1 VVIAEVWPESS
12 AHVASAA
19 ARCLGLPAYAN
30 GATIGAVIAVRF
42 LVLALGVALGVFYPF
57 IAVIL
62 KDFGFSA
69 GEIGVIASVGAV
81 GFTIAVPAW
90 GHLADVRLGRPRTLQ
105 VCGIGGGLAIV
116 ALLLPWPAL
125 LVAILFAVFWVF
137 ESSWQPLVDA
147 VTVNALGGSDYGRVR
162 LLTSLSFSV
171 GAIVAGFLYNVTG
184 YGAAFLLFGLSALG
198 MTVAAAFV
206 PDVARADLD
215 AHARS
220 AGAGAARARRSGSAG
235 VALRVAP
242 RLWLVLLAIS
252 LLFVGVIGGFTFL
265 PLRIEGLR
273 GSPSDVA
280 LSSGLSAAAEIPTM
294 LLAAVV
300 ARRIGLRGL
309 FVGSALIYALCL
321 ASWALSDA
329 TLPLI
334 ATRALSGIG
343 FAGVIVA
350 VVLTIAAMLPAELQ
364 ATGQSLFQTTG
375 FGMAAIVANV
385 VGGILYDSLGHVAV
399 FGLAAVMAV
408 SAAALGWFVFPT
420 ARGPS
425 GATEPAAA
433 VRSAQPGGGVAG

>member
-1 VVIAEVWPESS
+1 M
-12 AHVASAA
+12 
-19 ARCLGLPAYAN
+19 
-30 GATIGAVIAVRF
+30 IAVRF
-42 LVLALGVALGVFYPF
+42 LVLAVGVALGVFYPF

-62 KDFGFSA
+62 RDFGFSA

-116 ALLLPWPAL
+116 ALLLPWPAF
-125 LVAILFAVFWVF
+125 VIAILFAIFWIF
-137 ESSWQPLVDA
+137 ESSWQPLTDA
-147 VTVNALGGSDYGRVR
+147 VTVNALRGRDYGRVR

-171 GAIVAGFLYNVTG
+171 AAIVAGFLYNVTG
-184 YGAAFLLFGLSALG
+184 FGAAFVLFGLAALA

-220 AGAGAARARRSGSAG
+220 AGAVRTLRSGSAG

-242 RLWLVLLAIS
+242 RLWLILVAIT

-265 PLRIEGLR
+265 PLRIESLG

-280 LSSGLSAAAEIPTM
+280 LSSGLAAGAEIPTM
-294 LLAAVV
+294 LLAAGV
-300 ARRIGLRGL
+300 AQRVGLRGL
-309 FVGSALIYALCL
+309 FVGSALVYAVCL
-321 ASWALSDA
+321 ASWALSD
-329 TLPLI
+329 TTIPLI

-343 FAGVIVA
+343 FAGVLVA
-350 VVLTIAAMLPAELQ
+350 VVLTIATLLPAELQ
-364 ATGQSLFQTTG
+364 ATGQALFQTTA
-375 FGMAAIVANV
+375 FGIAAIVANV

-408 SAAALGWFVFPT
+408 TAAALGWFVFPT

-425 GATEPAAA
+425 GATAPAA
-433 VRSAQPGGGVAG
+433 VRSAEPGRGVAG

>member
-1 VVIAEVWPESS
+1 MTA
-12 AHVASAA
+12 
-19 ARCLGLPAYAN
+19 

-42 LVLALGVALGVFYPF
+42 LVLAVGVALGVFYPF

-69 GEIGVIASVGAV
+69 GEIGVIASAGAI

-116 ALLLPWPAL
+116 ALLLPWPAVVIAL
-125 LVAILFAVFWVF
+125 LFAVFWIF
-137 ESSWQPLVDA
+137 ESSWQPLTDA
-147 VTVNALGGSDYGRVR
+147 VTVNALRGRDYGRVR

-171 GAIVAGFLYNVTG
+171 AAIAAGFLYNVTG
-184 YGAAFLLFGLSALG
+184 YDAAFVLFGLAALAL
-198 MTVAAAFV
+198 TVAAAFV
-206 PDVARADLD
+206 PDVARADLG

-220 AGAGAARARRSGSAG
+220 TGAVRAVRSGSAG

-242 RLWLVLLAIS
+242 SLRLILLAIT
-252 LLFVGVIGGFTFL
+252 LLFIGVIGGFTFL
-265 PLRIEGLR
+265 PLRIQSLG

-280 LSSGLSAAAEIPTM
+280 LSSGLAAVLEIPTM
-294 LLAAVV
+294 LLAAGV
-300 ARRIGLRGL
+300 ARRVGLRGL
-309 FVGSALIYALCL
+309 FVGSALLYAACL
-321 ASWALSDA
+321 VSWALSE
-329 TLPLI
+329 TTIPLI

-350 VVLTIAAMLPAELQ
+350 VVLTIAALLPPELQ

-375 FGMAAIVANV
+375 FGVAAIVANV
-385 VGGILYDSLGHVAV
+385 VGGVLYDSLGHVAV

-408 SAAALGWFVFPT
+408 VAAALGWFVFP
-420 ARGPS
+420 AAGGPRS
-425 GATEPAAA
+425 APLPAAG
-433 VRSAQPGGGVAG
+433 VRSVQPGGGVAG

>member
-1 VVIAEVWPESS
+1 
-12 AHVASAA
+12 
-19 ARCLGLPAYAN
+19 
-30 GATIGAVIAVRF
+30 VIAVRF
-42 LVLALGVALGVFYPF
+42 LVLAVGVALGVFYPF

-69 GEIGVIASVGAV
+69 GEIGVIASVGAI

-116 ALLLPWPAL
+116 ALLLPWPAF
-125 LVAILFAVFWVF
+125 VIAVLFAVFWVF
-137 ESSWQPLVDA
+137 ESSWQPLTDA
-147 VTVNALGGSDYGRVR
+147 VTVNALRGRDYGRVR

-171 GAIVAGFLYNVTG
+171 AAIAAGFLYNVTG
-184 YGAAFLLFGLSALG
+184 FGAAFVLFGLAALA

-220 AGAGAARARRSGSAG
+220 AGAVRSLRSGSAG

-242 RLWLVLLAIS
+242 RLWLILVAIT

-265 PLRIEGLR
+265 PLRIESLG

-280 LSSGLSAAAEIPTM
+280 LSSGLAAALEIPTM
-294 LLAAVV
+294 LLAAGV
-300 ARRIGLRGL
+300 AQRIGLRGL
-309 FVGSALIYALCL
+309 FVASALLYAVCL
-321 ASWALSDA
+321 ASWALSD
-329 TLPLI
+329 TTIPLI

-343 FAGVIVA
+343 FAGVLVA
-350 VVLTIAAMLPAELQ
+350 VVLTIAALLPPELQ

-375 FGMAAIVANV
+375 FGVAAIVANV

-408 SAAALGWFVFPT
+408 AAAALGWFVFPT
-420 ARGPS
+420 VRGPRS
-425 GATEPAAA
+425 AAERVA
-433 VRSAQPGGGVAG
+433 GVRSAQPGGGVAG

>member
-1 VVIAEVWPESS
+1 MAI
-12 AHVASAA
+12 
-19 ARCLGLPAYAN
+19 GLPPYAN

-42 LVLALGVALGVFYPF
+42 LVLAVGVALGVFYPF

-62 KDFGFSA
+62 QDFGFSA
-69 GEIGVIASVGAV
+69 GEIGVIASVGAI

-116 ALLLPWPAL
+116 ALLLPWPAF
-125 LVAILFAVFWVF
+125 VIAVLFAIFWVF
-137 ESSWQPLVDA
+137 ESSWQPLTDA
-147 VTVNALGGSDYGRVR
+147 VTVNALRGRDYGRVR

-171 GAIVAGFLYNVTG
+171 AAIAAGFLYNVTG
-184 YGAAFLLFGLSALG
+184 FGAAFVLFGLAALA

-220 AGAGAARARRSGSAG
+220 AGAVRALRSGSAG

-242 RLWLVLLAIS
+242 RLWLILVAIT

-265 PLRIEGLR
+265 PLRIEGLG

-280 LSSGLSAAAEIPTM
+280 LSSGLAAAAEIPTM
-294 LLAAVV
+294 LVAARV
-300 ARRIGLRGL
+300 AQRVGLRGL
-309 FVGSALIYALCL
+309 FVGSALLYAVCL
-321 ASWALSDA
+321 TSWALSD
-329 TLPLI
+329 TTIPLI

-343 FAGVIVA
+343 FAGVLVA
-350 VVLTIAAMLPAELQ
+350 VVLTIATLLPPELQ

-375 FGMAAIVANV
+375 FGIAAIVANV
-385 VGGILYDSLGHVAV
+385 VGGVLYDSLGHVAV

-425 GATEPAAA
+425 GATAPAA
-433 VRSAQPGGGVAG
+433 VRSAEPGGGVSG

>member
-1 VVIAEVWPESS
+1 
-12 AHVASAA
+12 
-19 ARCLGLPAYAN
+19 
-30 GATIGAVIAVRF
+30 VIAVRF
-42 LVLALGVALGVFYPF
+42 LVLAVGVALGVFYPF

-69 GEIGVIASVGAV
+69 GEIGVIASVGAI

-116 ALLLPWPAL
+116 ALLLPWPAF
-125 LVAILFAVFWVF
+125 VIAALFAVFWVF
-137 ESSWQPLVDA
+137 ESSWQPLADA
-147 VTVNALGGSDYGRVR
+147 VTVNALRGRDYGRVR

-171 GAIVAGFLYNVTG
+171 AAIAAGFLYNVTG
-184 YGAAFLLFGLSALG
+184 FDAAFVLFGLAALA

-220 AGAGAARARRSGSAG
+220 SGAVRVRSGSAG

-242 RLWLVLLAIS
+242 RLWLILVAIT

-265 PLRIEGLR
+265 PLRIESLG

-280 LSSGLSAAAEIPTM
+280 LSSGLAAVAEIPTM
-294 LLAAVV
+294 LIAATV
-300 ARRIGLRGL
+300 AQRIGLRGL
-309 FVGSALIYALCL
+309 FVGSALLYAVCL
-321 ASWALSDA
+321 ASWALSET

-343 FAGVIVA
+343 FAGVLVA
-350 VVLTIAAMLPAELQ
+350 VVLTIAALLPPELQ

-375 FGMAAIVANV
+375 FGVAAIVANV

-408 SAAALGWFVFPT
+408 SAAALGWFAFPT
-420 ARGPS
+420 ARGPRS
-425 GATEPAAA
+425 VSLPAAG

>member
-1 VVIAEVWPESS
+1 
-12 AHVASAA
+12 
-19 ARCLGLPAYAN
+19 
-30 GATIGAVIAVRF
+30 VIAVRF
-42 LVLALGVALGVFYPF
+42 LVLAVGVALGVFYPF

-69 GEIGVIASVGAV
+69 GEIGVIASVGAI

-116 ALLLPWPAL
+116 ALLLPWPAF
-125 LVAILFAVFWVF
+125 VIAVLFAVFWVF
-137 ESSWQPLVDA
+137 ESSWQPLTDA
-147 VTVNALGGSDYGRVR
+147 VTVNALRGRDYGRVR

-171 GAIVAGFLYNVTG
+171 AAIAAGFLYNVTG
-184 YGAAFLLFGLSALG
+184 FGAAFVLFGLAALA
-198 MTVAAAFV
+198 MTVVAAFV

-220 AGAGAARARRSGSAG
+220 SGAVRVLRSGSAG

-242 RLWLVLLAIS
+242 RLWLILVAIT

-265 PLRIEGLR
+265 PLRIQSLG

-280 LSSGLSAAAEIPTM
+280 LSSGLAAAAEIPTM
-294 LLAAVV
+294 LLAAGV
-300 ARRIGLRGL
+300 AQRVGLRGL
-309 FVGSALIYALCL
+309 FVGSALLYAVCL
-321 ASWALSDA
+321 TSWALSD
-329 TLPLI
+329 TTILLI

-350 VVLTIAAMLPAELQ
+350 VVLTIAALLPPELQ

-375 FGMAAIVANV
+375 FGVAAIVANV
-385 VGGILYDSLGHVAV
+385 VGGIMYDSLGHVAV

-420 ARGPS
+420 AGGPRS
-425 GATEPAAA
+425 ASEPAAG
-433 VRSAQPGGGVAG
+433 VRSTQPGGGIAG

>member
-1 VVIAEVWPESS
+1 M
-12 AHVASAA
+12 
-19 ARCLGLPAYAN
+19 
-30 GATIGAVIAVRF
+30 IAVRF
-42 LVLALGVALGVFYPF
+42 LVLAVGVALGVFYPF

-69 GEIGVIASVGAV
+69 GEIGVIASVGAI

-116 ALLLPWPAL
+116 ALLLPWPAF
-125 LVAILFAVFWVF
+125 VIAVLFAVFWVF
-137 ESSWQPLVDA
+137 ESSWQPLTDA
-147 VTVNALGGSDYGRVR
+147 VTVNALRGRDYGRVR

-171 GAIVAGFLYNVTG
+171 AAIAAGFLYNVTG
-184 YGAAFLLFGLSALG
+184 FGAAFVLFGLAALA
-198 MTVAAAFV
+198 MTVVAAFV

-220 AGAGAARARRSGSAG
+220 SGAVRVLRSGSAG

-242 RLWLVLLAIS
+242 RLWLILVAIT

-265 PLRIEGLR
+265 PLRIQSLG

-280 LSSGLSAAAEIPTM
+280 LSSGLAAAAEIPTM
-294 LLAAVV
+294 LLAAGV
-300 ARRIGLRGL
+300 AQRVGLRGL
-309 FVGSALIYALCL
+309 FVGSALLYAVCL
-321 ASWALSDA
+321 TSWALSD
-329 TLPLI
+329 TTILLI

-350 VVLTIAAMLPAELQ
+350 VVLTIAALLPPELQ

-375 FGMAAIVANV
+375 FGVAAIVANV
-385 VGGILYDSLGHVAV
+385 VGGIMYDSLGHVAV

-420 ARGPS
+420 AGGPRS
-425 GATEPAAA
+425 ASEPAAG
-433 VRSAQPGGGVAG
+433 VRSTQPGGGIAG